1 MPVADGLSRR
11 ILIVLSLAMF
21 CAMLGIGIISPVL
34 PLYAK
39 NLGASGFAL
48 GMIIGSFSL
57 SRTGGMIVSGELA
70 EHMDRK
76 WLLLGGLAFY
86 AAASVAYT
94 FAYSTASLILIR
106 MGHGLGSAMVVP
118 ITMAIATDIAPEGE
132 EGLFFGSLQGA
143 LFLGVGCGP
152 LLSGLLAEHL
162 GLMAPFTA

>member
-34 PLYAK
+34 PIYAK
-39 NLGASGFAL
+39 SRGERICPRHDHRLFL
-48 GMIIGSFSL
+48 L
-57 SRTGGMIVSGELA
+57 SRTGGMVISGELA

-106 MGHGLGSAMVVP
+106 LGHGLGSAMVVP
-118 ITMAIATDIAPEGE
+118 ITMAIATDIAPRGR
-132 EGLFFGSLQGA
+132 GAFLRLLQGA
-143 LFLGVGCGP
+143 LFSAWVRP
-152 LLSGLLAEHL
+152 LLSGVLAEHL
-162 GLMAPFTA
+162 GLVAPFTA